1 MKIYLKIFFK
11 GFAMGIAEIIPGISG
26 GTVALILG
34 IYQRLIN
41 SISEINVDFFTKLR
55 SRKFKDAVEQIDLN
69 FLLTM
74 ALGMICAIFLLSNLI
89 IYLLSFYPVFFKSS
103 LSALLFFSLFIKPLK
118 PKRIDRNLLYGL
130 SISAVVAIILFAT
143 PSLDP
148 SEVNLFYLFVSGCIA
163 LCALVLPGISGSF
176 ILLLLGVYT
185 TVVDALRNF
194 EITILSV
201 FILGCAFGLFSSV
214 RIIRRLYE
222 KKEELV
228 LSTFFGLIL
237 FSIPIIWKE
246 DVFVLNLP
254 KFSNDPF
261 SVLGGLLMGF
271 ILIYVLD
278 KNRE

>member
-1 MKIYLKIFFK
+1 MKTNLKIFFK

-34 IYQRLIN
+34 IYERLIN
-41 SISEINVDFFTKLR
+41 SISEVNVEFFRKLR
-55 SRKFKDAVEQIDLN
+55 SRRFKDAVVQIDLN

-74 ALGMICAIFLLSNLI
+74 ALGMLCAIFLLSNLI
-89 IYLLSFYPVFFKSS
+89 VYLLSFYPVFFKSS

-118 PKRIDRNLLYGL
+118 PKKIDRNLVYGL
-130 SISAVVAIILFAT
+130 SVSAVVAITLFAT

-163 LCALVLPGISGSF
+163 ICALVLPGISGSF
-176 ILLLLGVYT
+176 ILLLLGVWT
-185 TVVDALRNF
+185 TVVEALRNF

-228 LSTFFGLIL
+228 MSTFFGLIL

>member
-1 MKIYLKIFFK
+1 
-11 GFAMGIAEIIPGISG
+11 MGIAEIIPGISG

-34 IYQRLIN
+34 IYQPLIN

-55 SRKFKDAVEQIDLN
+55 LGKFKDAVEQIDLN
-69 FLLTM
+69 FLSAM

-118 PKRIDRNLLYGL
+118 PKRMDKNLLYGL
-130 SISAVVAIILFAT
+130 AISAVVAITLFAT

-148 SEVNLFYLFVSGCIA
+148 SEVKLFYLFISGCIA
-163 LCALVLPGISGSF
+163 ICALVLPGISGSF

-246 DVFVLNLP
+246 DAFFLNLP

-271 ILIYVLD
+271 ILIYILN
-278 KNRE
+278 KNKE